1 MSIVVH
7 DSWDLSEKCRKD
19 RQRHNEKVD
28 KAIRDAA
35 RDTLADESIIT
46 KRGERTVRI
55 PVKGLKEWRFI
66 FDHNQKGKKI
76 GGAGQGKIKPGDTI
90 AKKNL
95 DQEGKAGNQPGEDI
109 IEVDVSLE
117 YLLEIMFEELGLPN
131 LEDKEKIE
139 NLVSAGFKFDSI
151 AKKGIHSQL
160 HKKKTILESIK
171 RFAADIRELMLAGKC
186 SEDDAKRAYY
196 QAKHDLKKALK
207 IILTNSIDKYIDP
220 NLMNPMINDEDLR
233 FRRVEENFIPQSR
246 AVVILMCDSSGSMGQ
261 EKKYLMRSLFF
272 WLTQFVRQCYE
283 YVEIRFITHD
293 TTAKLVDEDEF
304 FKKGESGGTYCYTAF
319 EMANHLLQTV
329 YPVEAWNAFCLYC
342 SDGDSWDVKK
352 DIAALN
358 HLIDSGLSLFGYYE
372 THPSEVRFYGFDD
385 GELLSDIIDEFDLKI
400 LDIGKNQEFYKNVDK
415 RMVAGIIRSKEDVFP
430 ALKAT
435 LYGKR

>member
-1 MSIVVH
+1 MSIVNH

-28 KAIRDAA
+28 RAIRDAA

-46 KRGERTVRI
+46 KRGDRTVRI

-66 FDHNQKGKKI
+66 FDRDQKGKKV
-76 GGAGQGKIKPGDTI
+76 GGAGQGKVKPGDTI
-90 AKKNL
+90 AKKDL
-95 DQEGKAGNQPGEDI
+95 DSEGKAGNSPGEDI

-117 YLLEIMFEELGLPN
+117 YLLEIMFEDLGLPN
-131 LEDKEKIE
+131 LEDKEKVE

-151 AKKGIHSQL
+151 AKKGIYSQL

-171 RFAADIRELMLAGKC
+171 RFSADVRELMLAGKC
-186 SEDDAKRAYY
+186 SEEDAKRAYY
-196 QAKHDLKKALK
+196 QAKHDLKKALE
-207 IILTNSIDKYIDP
+207 IILTNTTDSSIDPD
-220 NLMNPMINDEDLR
+220 LTNPMINDEDLR

-261 EKKYLMRSLFF
+261 EKKYLMRALFF
-272 WLTQFVRQCYE
+272 WLTQFIRQCYE

-293 TTAKLVDEDEF
+293 TAAKLVDEDEF
-304 FKKGESGGTYCYTAF
+304 FKRGESGGTYCYTAF
-319 EMANHLLQTV
+319 EMANHLIQTE
-329 YPVEAWNAFCLYC
+329 YPVEAWNVVVGYA
-342 SDGDSWDVKK
+342 SDGDTWDVKK

-358 HLIDSGLSLFGYYE
+358 SLIDLGLSLFGYYE
-372 THPSEVRFYGFDD
+372 THPDTHRFYGMED
-385 GELLSDIIDEFDLKI
+385 GELLSNIIDEFNLRL
-400 LDIGKNQEFYKNVDK
+400 LDVGKNQEFYKNSEK
-415 RMVAGIIRSKEDVFP
+415 RIVAGIIRSKENIYP